1 MIPQKKIRI
10 NILTEEREMYV
21 GQANPTDI
29 HYAYMYAKWV
39 IKAY

>member
-10 NILTEEREMYV
+10 NILTEEKEMYV

-29 HYAYMYAKWV
+29 HYAYV
-39 IKAY
+39 C